1 MAFAMTLIQGEK
13 VDSFIQEQA
22 EVYDQ
27 AYEAPQ
33 TWNNFLDAFERRFL
47 DTQRDT
53 KARQK
58 LEYLRLKGIDVDAYV
73 QDFTALARDA
83 GYDVREPSVWRIY
96 LKGLPEAVGMEVWR
110 YPVPQTFPELV
121 AKTLSIIKEK
131 GTHQDIWGRNQ
142 RGWGGQR
149 PQQDRTT
156 GNRPSFSNN

>member
-22 EVYDQ
+22 EVYDR

-33 TWNNFLDAFERRFL
+33 TWDNFLDAFERRFL

-73 QDFTALARDA
+73 QDFTSLARDA
-83 GYDVREPSVWRIY
+83 GYDVREQSVWRIF
-96 LKGLPEAVGMEVWR
+96 LKGLPLSIGTEVWR
-110 YPVPQTFPELV
+110 FLLPQTFPEMV
-121 AKTLSIIKEK
+121 TKTLSIVKE
-131 GTHQDIWGRNQ
+131 
-142 RGWGGQR
+142 
-149 PQQDRTT
+149 
-156 GNRPSFSNN
+156 